1 VVELQARVVSL
12 PPGKAR
18 LRRRMG
24 VVSARVLV
32 PLVVLVAPLTA
43 GCMGDTSNPE
53 PSSPQA
59 DTHLEIEYWPQG
71 VGQESLHSTLDC
83 PPDAQ
88 LRACRLLASARD
100 DLFAPVP
107 KDVAC
112 SEIYGGPQVAEIRGT
127 FRGRPVNARFNRT
140 NGCEIERWERIRFLL
155 PD

>member
-1 VVELQARVVSL
+1 VR
-12 PPGKAR
+12 
-18 LRRRMG
+18 
-24 VVSARVLV
+24 SAVTIAFALI
-32 PLVVLVAPLTA
+32 AA
-43 GCMGDTSNPE
+43 GCMGEASQPDSMTPE
-53 PSSPQA
+53 AETQ
-59 DTHLEIEYWPQG
+59 LEIEYWPQG
-71 VGQESLHSTLDC
+71 VGQESRRSTVDC
-83 PPDAQ
+83 APDAQ